1 MRDGESVTDYIL
13 RHVDEGRV
21 YVGVEGGELT
31 LPFAVRIAG
40 NKPYIFSS
48 DFPHEVNHET
58 CKEEIA
64 EIRDNPALT
73 SEDKAAVLHG
83 NAERFYGLN

>member
-1 MRDGESVTDYIL
+1 MTDYIL
-13 RHVDEGRV
+13 RHVNEGRV

-31 LPFAVRIAG
+31 LPFAVKVAG
-40 NKPYIFSS
+40 NKAFIFSS

-64 EIRDNPALT
+64 EIRENPALT
-73 SEDKAAVLHG
+73 DADKAAILHG